1 MFLLVGYKWKL
12 RYAPCPRVARLGR
25 KYSKWLPECCSIL
38 CVGGSEYFI
47 KEGKIL
53 ILNIH
58 SPCGKLFLKQW
69 SSIEQLHVSNLALA
83 IWCEWNTFFLH
94 TLNHVLNLLF
104 IYIFLLVC
112 FPSCLLKIYW
122 YKVWVKINSNMKS

>member
-1 MFLLVGYKWKL
+1 MFILVGYKLKL
-12 RYAPCPRVARLGR
+12 RYAPCPRVALLGR

-38 CVGGSEYFI
+38 CVGGSEYFHKGRQNFNLKYPFNLWEI
-47 KEGKIL
+47 I
-53 ILNIH
+53 
-58 SPCGKLFLKQW
+58 LKQW
-69 SSIEQLHVSNLALA
+69 SSIEQLHFSNLA
-83 IWCEWNTFFLH
+83 IWCEWNTLFLH

-122 YKVWVKINSNMKS
+122 YKVWVKVNSNMKS